1 MWRQA
6 HVETAHFYTNKQ
18 VDHLIKE
25 TEVLVRLQHSHTYTL
40 TTTSEVASN
49 VAKLGSWMSVVFVS
63 QEWNQ
68 FLRKLTLCKK
78 TFITICVWKV
88 QTGLVSCMFFC
99 RLLVVCCVVSVTV
112 LIQNGPE
119 KIAQSLMHHHFAT
132 LCSRIT
138 RFSQKYA
145 EINS

>member
-1 MWRQA
+1 VWRQA

-68 FLRKLTLCKK
+68 FLRKLTSCKK
-78 TFITICVWKV
+78 NIYYY
-88 QTGLVSCMFFC
+88 LCMESADWLSFMYVFLQIAC
-99 RLLVVCCVVSVTV
+99 RLLC
-112 LIQNGPE
+112 
-119 KIAQSLMHHHFAT
+119 SLCDST
-132 LCSRIT
+132 DTEWSRKNCT
-138 RFSQKYA
+138 KFNAPSFC
-145 EINS
+145 NSLQ